1 MAKKKASGNFVMT
14 AAVRDILQQDPS
26 LKATQVIE
34 ALRKKYPGEKIN
46 EASCKVAFSNER
58 RKLGIGKRRR
68 RKLRKPGMS
77 ASGGNKPQRLMKFE
91 VLQAAK
97 NFIAAAGS
105 SEDAIAAIRQVTSL
119 QVK

>member
-1 MAKKKASGNFVMT
+1 MAKKKASGGFVMT
-14 AAVRDILQQDPS
+14 AAVREILQQDPS

-34 ALRKKYPGEKIN
+34 ALRKKYPGAKIN

-58 RKLGIGKRRR
+58 GKLGIGKRRR
-68 RKLRKPGMS
+68 RKLRKPGAMS
-77 ASGGNKPQRLMKFE
+77 TAGYKAPRIMKLE

-105 SEDAIAAIRQVTSL
+105 SEDAIAAIRQVASL